1 MNGDFILNEEKEK
14 NHIIP
19 TRNLVILIPAVLIQL
34 CLGSIYA
41 WSKFQTALNS
51 ASGAYVWEKLLT
63 QLPFTFGLAFFAIA
77 MIFAGRWQD
86 RVGPKKVATIGG
98 ILLGVGYLLAGFV
111 DIITQGDQLLGFI
124 WLALTYGVISGIG
137 IGFAYVCPIAT
148 LVKWFPDYKGLI
160 TGVAVAGFGL
170 GAFFLL
176 YIEEFLILSVGNG
189 RIGLAFWILGIL
201 FFLTVV
207 ISAQYLKNPPKGWI
221 PPGFTPKQTKMT
233 IKGKKDYEPKEMV
246 RTAQFWLLWGMFILA
261 ASAGLMTIGNVTSF
275 IGQKLETQGILEYS
289 VLAVTAGSLLAIFNS
304 AGRIVWGAVSD
315 RLGRIFT
322 MIIMFGTLGIAMF
335 FFGIQT
341 EYLFLLIGACT
352 IGFCFGGNFA
362 LFPSATD
369 DYFGTTNLGRNYGI
383 VFTAYGIAGAL
394 GPFIAG
400 ILPYKDAFPLLG
412 LLAFVAVALAVIAE
426 YLAQKQS
433 KI

>member
-1 MNGDFILNEEKEK
+1 MNEEKEINRYITIK
-14 NHIIP
+14 IP
-19 TRNLVILIPAVLIQL
+19 AILIPAVLIQL

-51 ASGAYVWEKLLT
+51 ASGVYVWEKLLT

-111 DIITQGDQLLGFI
+111 DIIAQGDQLLGFI
-124 WLALTYGVISGIG
+124 WLAISYGVISGVG

-176 YIEEFLILSVGNG
+176 YIEEFLILSIGNG
-189 RIGLAFWILGIL
+189 KIGIAFWILGLI
-201 FFLTVV
+201 FILTVV
-207 ISAQYLKNPPKGWI
+207 PSAQYLKNPPKGWT
-221 PPGFTPKQTKMT
+221 PPGFTSQPTKMT
-233 IKGKKDYEPKEMV
+233 IKGKKDYEPLEMIK
-246 RTAQFWLLWGMFILA
+246 TPQFWLLWGMFILA
-261 ASAGLMTIGNVTSF
+261 ASAGLMTIGNVTTF
-275 IGQKLETQGILEYS
+275 IGNTLSDQGILEYS

-315 RLGRIFT
+315 RLGRIIT
-322 MIIMFGTLGIAMF
+322 MILMFGTLGVAMF

-341 EYLFLLIGACT
+341 EYLFLLIGACI

-369 DYFGTTNLGRNYGI
+369 DYFGTKNLGRNYGI
-383 VFTAYGIAGAL
+383 IFTAYGIAGAL

-412 LLAFVAVALAVIAE
+412 LLAFLAVALAVVAE
-426 YLAQKQS
+426 YLARK
-433 KI
+433 

>member
-1 MNGDFILNEEKEK
+1 MNGDFSLNEEKEINRYITIK
-14 NHIIP
+14 IP
-19 TRNLVILIPAVLIQL
+19 AILIPAVLIQL

-51 ASGAYVWEKLLT
+51 ASGVYVWEKLLT

-111 DIITQGDQLLGFI
+111 DIIAQGDQLLGFI
-124 WLALTYGVISGIG
+124 WLAISYGVISGVG

-176 YIEEFLILSVGNG
+176 YIEEFLILSIGNG
-189 RIGLAFWILGIL
+189 KIGIAFWILGLI
-201 FFLTVV
+201 FILTVV
-207 ISAQYLKNPPKGWI
+207 PSAQYLKNPPKGWT
-221 PPGFTPKQTKMT
+221 PPGFTSQSTKMT
-233 IKGKKDYEPKEMV
+233 IKGKKDYEPLEMIK
-246 RTAQFWLLWGMFILA
+246 TPQFWLLWGMFILA
-261 ASAGLMTIGNVTSF
+261 ASAGLMTIGNVTTF
-275 IGQKLETQGILEYS
+275 IGNTLSDQGILEYS

-315 RLGRIFT
+315 RLGRIIT
-322 MIIMFGTLGIAMF
+322 MILMFGTLGVAMF

-341 EYLFLLIGACT
+341 EYLFLLIGACI

-369 DYFGTTNLGRNYGI
+369 DYFGTKNLGRNYGI
-383 VFTAYGIAGAL
+383 IFTAYGIAGAL

-412 LLAFVAVALAVIAE
+412 LLAFLAVALAVVAE
-426 YLAQKQS
+426 YLARK
-433 KI
+433 

>member
-1 MNGDFILNEEKEK
+1 MNEEKEINRYITIK
-14 NHIIP
+14 IP
-19 TRNLVILIPAVLIQL
+19 AILIPAVLIQL

-51 ASGAYVWEKLLT
+51 ASGVYVWEKLLT

-111 DIITQGDQLLGFI
+111 DIIAQGDQLLGFI
-124 WLALTYGVISGIG
+124 WLAISYGVISGVG

-176 YIEEFLILSVGNG
+176 YIEEFLILSIGNG
-189 RIGLAFWILGIL
+189 KIGIAFWILGLI
-201 FFLTVV
+201 FILTVV
-207 ISAQYLKNPPKGWI
+207 PSAQYLKNPPKGWT
-221 PPGFTPKQTKMT
+221 PPGFTSQSTKMT
-233 IKGKKDYEPKEMV
+233 IKGKKDYEPLEMIK
-246 RTAQFWLLWGMFILA
+246 TPQFWLLWGMFILA
-261 ASAGLMTIGNVTSF
+261 ASAGLMTIGNVTTF
-275 IGQKLETQGILEYS
+275 IGNTLSDQGILEYS

-315 RLGRIFT
+315 RLGRIIT
-322 MIIMFGTLGIAMF
+322 MILMFGTLGVAMF

-369 DYFGTTNLGRNYGI
+369 DYFGTKNLGRNYGI
-383 VFTAYGIAGAL
+383 IFTAYGIAGAL

-412 LLAFVAVALAVIAE
+412 LLAFLAVALAVVAE
-426 YLAQKQS
+426 YLARK
-433 KI
+433 

>member
-1 MNGDFILNEEKEK
+1 MNGDYILNEEKEK

-19 TRNLVILIPAVLIQL
+19 TRNPTILIPAVLIQL

-41 WSKFQTALNS
+41 WSKFQTALISDTGVYN
-51 ASGAYVWEKLLT
+51 WEKLFT

-86 RVGPKKVATIGG
+86 RVGPKKVATVGG
-98 ILLGVGYLLAGFV
+98 ILLGIGYLLAGFV
-111 DIITQGDQLLGFI
+111 DIIAPSNELLGFI
-124 WLALTYGVISGIG
+124 WLASTYGIIGGVG

-176 YIEEFLILSVGNG
+176 YIEEFLILSIGNG
-189 RIGLAFWILGIL
+189 NIGLAFWVLGIL
-201 FFLTVV
+201 FLIIVV
-207 ISAQYLKNPPKGWI
+207 VSAQYLINPPKGWT
-221 PPGFTPKQTKMT
+221 PAGFTPQPTKMT
-233 IKGKKDYEPKEMV
+233 IKGKKDYEPLEMIK
-246 RTAQFWLLWGMFILA
+246 TPQFWLLWGMFILA
-261 ASAGLMTIGNVTSF
+261 ASAGLMTIGNVTTF
-275 IGQKLETQGILEYS
+275 IGNTLENQGILEYS

-315 RLGRIFT
+315 RLGRIIT
-322 MIIMFGTLGIAMF
+322 MILMFGTLGVAMF

-341 EYLFLLIGACT
+341 EYLLLLIGACT

-369 DYFGTTNLGRNYGI
+369 DYFGTKNLGRNYGI

-412 LLAFVAVALAVIAE
+412 LLAFIAVGLAIIAE
-426 YLAQKQS
+426 YIARKQS
-433 KI
+433 TS